1 MSISI
6 EWLAQLPMEE
16 QERILT
22 RLSLLDDDLAPIEI
36 NGTVYHIPHEVL
48 GLIDSLWAQLGNNTP
63 YPD

>member
-6 EWLAQLPMEE
+6 EWLAGLPMEE

-48 GLIDSLWAQLGNNTP
+48 GLIDSLRAQLGNNTP
-63 YPD
+63 YPE